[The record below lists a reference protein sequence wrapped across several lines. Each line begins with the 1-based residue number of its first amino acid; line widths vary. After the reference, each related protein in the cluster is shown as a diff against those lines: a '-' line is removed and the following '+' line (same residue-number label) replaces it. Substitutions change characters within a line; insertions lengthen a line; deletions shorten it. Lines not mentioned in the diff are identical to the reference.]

1 MVRSIV
7 SGSIRFRLLVL
18 TLAAA
23 ILVLG
28 FVQLPKA
35 SVDALPE
42 FAPPFVEV
50 QTEALGLSAEEVEQ
64 LITVPLEA
72 DLLNGVQDV
81 DGDPF
86 RVDARTLADRHGVR
100 SRDELCTRPVPGS
113 RRS

>member
-1 MVRSIV
+1 MIRSIV

-42 FAPPFVEV
+42 VTPPFVEG
-50 QTEALGLSAEEVEQ
+50 QTEARGLAADEVHHRAPA
-64 LITVPLEA
+64 PL
-72 DLLNGVQDV
+72 
-81 DGDPF
+81 
-86 RVDARTLADRHGVR
+86 
-100 SRDELCTRPVPGS
+100 
-113 RRS
+113 